1 MSHPTVSVA
10 MITYN
15 HEKYIEEAINSVLMQ
30 QCDFEVELVITNDK
44 STDKTDAIIKQI
56 LSTHKNASWIKYINR
71 EDNLGMMGNYIRT
84 FTETSGK
91 YIAIC
96 EGDDFWTDPL
106 KLQKQVDFFKENPE
120 TSFVFHA
127 SSFLLNSGETG
138 TYKGNVNLSETGI
151 ISTATFL
158 ENESNTYV
166 SASSMLR
173 SDVVSNMPDWFKD
186 AFVGDYPIMFLALEK
201 GKIGYLTDNM
211 ATYRIASEGSWSSSN
226 LSYKKRL
233 SLFKKKIMLNN
244 LINEETER
252 KYQKYITLHLVS
264 YIARRFLYKFN
275 EKVRG

>member
-44 STDKTDAIIKQI
+44 STDTTDAIIRRI
-56 LSTHKNASWIKYINR
+56 LNNHKNASWIKYISR
-71 EDNLGMMGNYIRT
+71 EDNLGMMGNYIKT

-106 KLQKQVDFFKENPE
+106 KLQRQVDFFKENPE

-127 SSFLLNSGETG
+127 ASFLLNSGEIG
-138 TYKGNVNLSETGI
+138 RFNGNVNLTKTGI

-173 SDVVSNMPDWFKD
+173 SDVVSNMPEWFKN

-201 GKIGYLTDNM
+201 GKIGYLKENM
-211 ATYRIASEGSWSSSN
+211 ATYRIASEGSWSNSN
-226 LSYKKRL
+226 LSYNKRL
-233 SLFKKKIMLNN
+233 SLFKKKIELNN
-244 LINEETER
+244 IINEYTGR
-252 KYQKYITLHLVS
+252 KYQRYITLSLLP
-264 YIARRFLYKFN
+264 YIFRRVLYKFR
-275 EKVRG
+275 EKTKI

>member
-1 MSHPTVSVA
+1 MTIPTVSVA

-30 QCDFEVELVITNDK
+30 QCDFEVELLITNDK
-44 STDKTDAIIKQI
+44 STDRTDAIIRKI
-56 LSTHKNASWIKYINR
+56 MSSHKNGSWIKYISR
-71 EDNLGMMGNYIRT
+71 EENLGMMGNYIQT

-106 KLQKQVDFFKENPE
+106 KLQKQVDFFNQNPE
-120 TSFVFHA
+120 VSFVFHA
-127 SSFLLNSGETG
+127 ASFLLNSGEIG
-138 TYKGNVNLSETGI
+138 IYNGHANLQETGI

-173 SDVVSNMPDWFKD
+173 RDVVSNMPDWFKN

-201 GKIGYLTDNM
+201 GKIGYLKDNM
-211 ATYRIASEGSWSSSN
+211 ATYRIASDGSWSNSN
-226 LSYKKRL
+226 LGYKKRFT
-233 SLFKKKIMLNN
+233 LFKKKIELNN
-244 LINEETER
+244 IINAETGK
-252 KYQKYITLHLVS
+252 KYQKYITLNLIP
-264 YIARRFLYKFN
+264 YILRRLLYKLN
-275 EKVRG
+275 QKIRS

>member
-44 STDKTDAIIKQI
+44 STDTTDAIIRRI
-56 LSTHKNASWIKYINR
+56 LNNHKNASWIKYISR
-71 EDNLGMMGNYIRT
+71 EDNLGMMGNYIQT

-106 KLQKQVDFFKENPE
+106 KLQRQVDFFKENPE

-127 SSFLLNSGETG
+127 ASFLLNSGEIG
-138 TYKGNVNLSETGI
+138 SFNGNVNLTKTGI

-173 SDVVSNMPDWFKD
+173 SDVVSNMPEWFKN

-201 GKIGYLTDNM
+201 GKIGYLKENM
-211 ATYRIASEGSWSSSN
+211 ATYRIASEGSWSNSN
-226 LSYKKRL
+226 LSYNKRL
-233 SLFKKKIMLNN
+233 SLFKKKIELNN
-244 LINEETER
+244 IINEYTGR
-252 KYQKYITLHLVS
+252 KYQRYITLSLLP
-264 YIARRFLYKFN
+264 YIFRRVLYKFR
-275 EKVRG
+275 EKTKI

>member
-44 STDKTDAIIKQI
+44 STDTTDAIIRRI
-56 LSTHKNASWIKYINR
+56 LNNHKNASWIKYISR
-71 EDNLGMMGNYIRT
+71 EDNLGMMGNYIQT

-106 KLQKQVDFFKENPE
+106 KLQRQVDFFKENPE

-127 SSFLLNSGETG
+127 ASFLLNSGEIG
-138 TYKGNVNLSETGI
+138 RFNGNVNLTKTGI

-158 ENESNTYV
+158 ENESKTYV

-173 SDVVSNMPDWFKD
+173 SDVVSNMPEWFKN

-201 GKIGYLTDNM
+201 GKIGYLKENM
-211 ATYRIASEGSWSSSN
+211 ATYRIASEGSWSNSN
-226 LSYKKRL
+226 LSYNKRL
-233 SLFKKKIMLNN
+233 SLFKKKIELNN
-244 LINEETER
+244 IINEYTGR
-252 KYQKYITLHLVS
+252 KYQRYITLSLLP
-264 YIARRFLYKFN
+264 YIFRRVLYKFR
-275 EKVRG
+275 EKTKI

>member
-44 STDKTDAIIKQI
+44 STDTTDAIIRRI
-56 LSTHKNASWIKYINR
+56 LNNHKNASWIKYISR
-71 EDNLGMMGNYIRT
+71 EDNLGMMGNYIQT

-106 KLQKQVDFFKENPE
+106 KLQRQVDFFKENPE

-127 SSFLLNSGETG
+127 ASFLLNSGEIG
-138 TYKGNVNLSETGI
+138 RFNGNVNLTKTGI

-173 SDVVSNMPDWFKD
+173 SDVVSNMPEWFKN

-201 GKIGYLTDNM
+201 GKIGYLKENM
-211 ATYRIASEGSWSSSN
+211 ATYRIASEGSWSNSN
-226 LSYKKRL
+226 LSYNKRL
-233 SLFKKKIMLNN
+233 SLFKKKIELNN
-244 LINEETER
+244 IINEYTGR
-252 KYQKYITLHLVS
+252 KYQRYITLSLLP
-264 YIARRFLYKFN
+264 YIFRRVLYKFR
-275 EKVRG
+275 EKTKI